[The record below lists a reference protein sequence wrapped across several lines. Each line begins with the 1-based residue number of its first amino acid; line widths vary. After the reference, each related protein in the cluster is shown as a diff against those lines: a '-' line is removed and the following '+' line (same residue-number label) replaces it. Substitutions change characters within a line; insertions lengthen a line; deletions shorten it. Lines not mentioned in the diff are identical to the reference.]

1 MAINSAAIT
10 GGSYTTLYTSSGNN
24 AVTCIWICNTAT
36 YDPNNPTT
44 GLTYLDIH
52 FVKSSAGVTTTNQ
65 VVNQLPV
72 PAGESVT
79 FDTEKM
85 ILENGDTVVMYTP
98 APYNLVATISTI
110 PV

>member
-1 MAINSAAIT
+1 MAINSATIT
-10 GGSYTTLYTSSGNN
+10 GGSYTTIYTSTGNN
-24 AVTCIWICNTAT
+24 AVTCIWVCNTAT
-36 YDPNNPTT
+36 YDPLNPTT

-52 FVKSSAGVTTTNQ
+52 FVKSGAGVINANQ

-85 ILENGDTVVMYTP
+85 ILDNGDSVVMYSP
-98 APYNLVATISTI
+98 VPYNLVATISTI

>member
-1 MAINSAAIT
+1 MAIASAQIT
-10 GGSYTTLYTSSGNN
+10 GASPTTIYTSSGSN

-44 GLTYLDIH
+44 GLTYLDVH
-52 FVKSSAGVTTTNQ
+52 FVKSGDGVSNTNL
-65 VVNQLPV
+65 VANQLPV

-85 ILENGDTVVMYTP
+85 ILDTGDTVVLYSP
-98 APYNLVATISTI
+98 SPYNLVATISTI

>member
-1 MAINSAAIT
+1 MAIDNAAIT
-10 GGSYTTLYTSSGNN
+10 GGSPTTIYTSSGNN

-36 YDPNNPTT
+36 YDPLNPTT

-52 FVKSSAGVTTTNQ
+52 FVKNGDGIVTTNQ

-85 ILENGDTVVMYTP
+85 ILANGDRVVMYTP
-98 APYNLVATISTI
+98 VPYNLVATISTI